1 VSGKG
6 LLLSILPDAQR
17 AWVLATLEKRKAAR
31 LSYGT
36 QEDTENFI
44 ANIDKYRAQL
54 ISGQL
59 WKEKEK
65 PAKVRERKPAK
76 GSIVNEFASMTQNIT
91 FDSMMS
97 PALTMATIRIAREQ
111 LLSAARPLRR
121 PGLPYD
127 LAASPVQGDA
137 IPVLQERE

>member
-1 VSGKG
+1 MDMLRSEVSGKG

-36 QEDTENFI
+36 QESTEKFI
-44 ANIDKYRAQL
+44 ADIDKYRAQL
-54 ISGQL
+54 ISGRL

-76 GSIVNEFASMTQNIT
+76 KETNVLEVFTDDTLRSAVAV
-91 FDSMMS
+91 
-97 PALTMATIRIAREQ
+97 PATIGSRAFF
-111 LLSAARPLRR
+111 S
-121 PGLPYD
+121 YD
-127 LAASPVQGDA
+127 VEASPVQGDA